1 MQFKFKG
8 RPTSCSTRLVLSC
21 VHVVPH
27 KCCTSYH
34 MSRVVHGDPLFD
46 RAPPTVSI
54 QCHART
60 EPHLQSPAYN
70 VYTVDRHARL
80 QCLYS
85 GSSRPTEPHLQSP
98 AYSVYTVDRHAR
110 QSPTYRAPRLQCLYS
125 CVTPA
130 HTHNVCHMLYKNMCD
145 WLHIHYRLQ
154 GYTWQGTDQ
163 NKRPQCDDAQGRRH
177 SRYITTTKTHTN
189 GPTGRHALT

>member
-1 MQFKFKG
+1 MQVKARSTTCSSRGAPPHAGQGSKG
-8 RPTSCSTRLVLSC
+8 RPTSCSSRIKGAPHLMQLSRLVLSC

-27 KCCTSYH
+27 KCCTSCH
-34 MSRVVHGDPLFD
+34 MSRVVHDDPLFD
-46 RAPPTVSI
+46 RAAPTMSI
-54 QCHART
+54 QWIVT
-60 EPHLQSPAYN
+60 
-70 VYTVDRHARL
+70 
-80 QCLYS
+80 
-85 GSSRPTEPHLQSP
+85 P

-154 GYTWQGTDQ
+154 GYKWQGTDQ